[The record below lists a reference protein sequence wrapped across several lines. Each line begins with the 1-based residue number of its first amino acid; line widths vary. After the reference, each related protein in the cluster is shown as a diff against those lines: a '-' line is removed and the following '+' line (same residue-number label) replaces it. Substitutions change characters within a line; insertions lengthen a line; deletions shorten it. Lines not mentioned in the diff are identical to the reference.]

1 MHRRTTGK
9 GIVSGKE
16 MRGLNPTITLGTIWG
31 PKVFQEEEN
40 RERLNHEIPHLCVA
54 GKCANEKHI

>member
-1 MHRRTTGK
+1 
-9 GIVSGKE
+9 